1 MASLKMKKNINV
13 EFPTLEDLGHRD
25 WGSETLLALV
35 PGKYSLKRLDIK
47 AGHKGGLQYHHL
59 KDECGY
65 LVSGKLIIRYDSG
78 DGRLSERPL
87 NTGDTFHFPPGA
99 VHQEEAV
106 TDCVILEASTPH
118 FNDRVRVEAEY
129 GLVDEGG
136 LPSVPIED
144 VKCR

>member
-1 MASLKMKKNINV
+1 MTDQINV
-13 EFPTLEDLGHRD
+13 EFPTPEDLGHRD

-78 DGRLSERPL
+78 DSELREKVVEA
-87 NTGDTFHFPPGA
+87 GAAYHFQPGV
-99 VHQEEAV
+99 VHQTEAV

>member
-1 MASLKMKKNINV
+1 MTDQISV
-13 EFPTLEDLGHRD
+13 EFPTPEDLGHRD

-78 DGRLSERPL
+78 DSELREKVVEA
-87 NTGDTFHFPPGA
+87 GAAYHFQPGV
-99 VHQEEAV
+99 VHQTEAV